1 MNNNEEKYISLIKY
15 EEMLERFINNI
26 IRLILGITDKGKI
39 YMRIIINYNE
49 SFFMKIFLVLLT

>member
-1 MNNNEEKYISLIKY
+1 MNNNEEKYISLIKC

-26 IRLILGITDKGKI
+26 IRLILGIIDKGKI